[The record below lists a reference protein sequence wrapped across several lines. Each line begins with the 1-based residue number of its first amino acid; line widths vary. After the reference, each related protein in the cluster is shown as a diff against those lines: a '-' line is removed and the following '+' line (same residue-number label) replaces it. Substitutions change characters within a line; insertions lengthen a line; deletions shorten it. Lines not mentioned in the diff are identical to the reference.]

1 MKEEFEWIHSWCD
14 NTGKNDLPRIV
25 LVGDSITHNYQ
36 EFVRQ
41 RLQGK
46 AYVDYIATSYSIDEA
61 FYNVLIENF
70 VKDSFYAILHFN
82 FGLHGIHLDKSEYR
96 ERTESLLRKIAKNKK
111 VILATSTIVYQEN
124 NVFLNEKWMLRVW
137 ERNKILQE
145 IAEKNGYG
153 IDDLFT
159 VSKKIEI
166 KLRYKDGTHY
176 TSAGYEVLAN
186 EVASSILKILT

>member
-1 MKEEFEWIHSWCD
+1 M
-14 NTGKNDLPRIV
+14 
-25 LVGDSITHNYQ
+25 
-36 EFVRQ
+36 
-41 RLQGK
+41 
-46 AYVDYIATSYSIDEA
+46 DYIATSYSIDEA

-70 VKDSFYAILHFN
+70 VNDSPYAILHFN

-124 NVFLNEKWMLRVW
+124 NVFLNEKWMLRVR

-145 IAEKNGYG
+145 IAAKNGYG
-153 IDDLFT
+153 LDDLFT

-176 TSAGYEVLAN
+176 TSAGYEILAN
-186 EVASSILKILT
+186 EVASSILKILS

>member
-1 MKEEFEWIHSWCD
+1 MKEKFEWIHSWCD
-14 NTGKNDLPRIV
+14 HTEKNDLPRIV

-41 RLQGK
+41 ALHGK

-70 VKDSFYAILHFN
+70 VNDSPYAILHFN

-124 NVFLNEKWMLRVW
+124 NVFLNEK
-137 ERNKILQE
+137 QCC
-145 IAEKNGYG
+145 
-153 IDDLFT
+153 
-159 VSKKIEI
+159 
-166 KLRYKDGTHY
+166 
-176 TSAGYEVLAN
+176 SAFVF
-186 EVASSILKILT
+186 

>member
-14 NTGKNDLPRIV
+14 NTSKNDRPRIV

-70 VKDSFYAILHFN
+70 VNDSPYAILHFN

-124 NVFLNEKWMLRVW
+124 NIFLNEKWMLRVR

-145 IAEKNGYG
+145 IAAKNEYE

-176 TSAGYEVLAN
+176 TSAGYEILAN
-186 EVASSILKILT
+186 EVASSILKILL